1 MSDSPISGYDIAIV
15 GMAGRFPGARNVSEF
30 WSNLRDGVESVT
42 FFTDDELREA
52 GERPENI
59 RDPSYVKAQPVLRDF
74 DRFDAGFFGLSPQD
88 AAIMDPQHRVF
99 LEVGWEALEDA
110 GHTSD
115 AFPGSI
121 GVFAT
126 CGMNT
131 YMMYNLVNNRRIMQ
145 SVGEWLVRHTGNDV
159 NFLATRLSYAMSLT
173 GPSMNVQT
181 ACSSAL
187 VAVHL
192 ACQSLLSGECDLAL
206 AGGCTIA
213 LPQRRGYFHKQGE
226 ILSPDGH
233 CRAFDAEAR
242 GTLFGSGAGVVALRR
257 LADAVADGDQVL
269 AVVKGSAINN
279 DGSLKV
285 GYLAPSVEGQAK
297 AVAEALAVSGVDPET
312 IRYVEMHG
320 TGTIVG
326 DPIEVTALT
335 QAWRQFTDKS
345 GFCAIGSLKPN
356 IGHLGEAA
364 GVAGLIKT
372 ILALKHRQLPPSL
385 NYTSPN
391 PQIDFAASPFF
402 VNADL
407 SPWPADAGPARA
419 AVTSL
424 GAGGTNCHVI
434 VEEAPAVAA
443 GRAGRPAQALLLSAR
458 SPGALGAAAQNL
470 AAYLREHREADLA
483 DIAYT
488 LQVGRKPFA
497 HRLAIACE
505 DRDQAIAGLEAVTEP
520 PAAPDIAD
528 HPVAFLFP
536 GQGSQYPRMGRDLYQ
551 SEPLFREEV
560 DACARLLK
568 EQRDLDILPLI
579 FSDKAEAAAQETLNQ
594 TAIAQPALFI
604 VEYALARLWMDW
616 GVQPRALIG
625 HSIGEYV
632 AACLAGVFSLAD
644 ALSLVADRG
653 SLMQQAPRGAMLA
666 LPMSA
671 AEATEALK
679 RSAAGDRAFARGG
692 QRTRTFG
699 GLGHARSGRR
709 DRQGA
714 FRAGRA
720 GASIADVARFSF
732 ADDGAR
738 AGAVP
743 RAGSA
748 DEAPGPIAPVPVQP
762 FRHLDTPGRGDRP
775 GILGPA
781 PARHRAVFGRC
792 GDTGRRG
799 QSGAARGRARPYPRQ
814 PGTPA
819 EDQAGGG
826 ADLAAARRRLGSG
839 GAAEKLRRVVAAG
852 LQARPGP
859 LACRTAASASLAPD
873 LPVRA

>member
-1 MSDSPISGYDIAIV
+1 
-15 GMAGRFPGARNVSEF
+15 
-30 WSNLRDGVESVT
+30 
-42 FFTDDELREA
+42 
-52 GERPENI
+52 
-59 RDPSYVKAQPVLRDF
+59 
-74 DRFDAGFFGLSPQD
+74 
-88 AAIMDPQHRVF
+88 
-99 LEVGWEALEDA
+99 
-110 GHTSD
+110 
-115 AFPGSI
+115 
-121 GVFAT
+121 
-126 CGMNT
+126 
-131 YMMYNLVNNRRIMQ
+131 
-145 SVGEWLVRHTGNDV
+145 
-159 NFLATRLSYAMSLT
+159 
-173 GPSMNVQT
+173 
-181 ACSSAL
+181 
-187 VAVHL
+187 
-192 ACQSLLSGECDLAL
+192 
-206 AGGCTIA
+206 
-213 LPQRRGYFHKQGE
+213 
-226 ILSPDGH
+226 
-233 CRAFDAEAR
+233 
-242 GTLFGSGAGVVALRR
+242 
-257 LADAVADGDQVL
+257 
-269 AVVKGSAINN
+269 
-279 DGSLKV
+279 
-285 GYLAPSVEGQAK
+285 
-297 AVAEALAVSGVDPET
+297 SGVDPET

-407 SPWPADAGPARA
+407 SPWPADASPARA

-434 VEEAPAVAA
+434 VEEAPAAAA
-443 GRAGRPAQALLLSAR
+443 GRAARPAQALLLSAR

-470 AAYLREHREADLA
+470 AAYLREHQEADLA

-488 LQVGRKPFA
+488 PQVGRKPFA

-505 DRDQAIAGLEAVTEP
+505 DRDQAIAALEAVTEP

-528 HPVAFLFP
+528 RPVAFLFP
-536 GQGSQYPRMGRDLYQ
+536 GQGSQYPRMGWDLYQ

-560 DACARLLK
+560 DACTRLLK

-579 FSDKAEAAAQETLNQ
+579 FSDRAEAAAQETLNQ

-679 RSAAGDRAFARGG
+679 RSAAGAELSLAAVNGPGLSVVSGTHEAVAALDKELSARGV
-692 QRTRTFG
+692 Q
-699 GLGHARSGRR
+699 GRR
-709 DRQGA
+709 LQTSHAFHSQMMEPALAPFRERVRRMKLQAPSLPFLSNLSGTWIRPEEATDPEYWVRHLRGTVQYSDGVATLIAEVNPVLLEVGPGHTLGSLARQQKTKPVAVLTSLPRGEGSAVAALLKSYGELWRLGCKLDPDRLHAGQQRRRLSLPTYPFEHKRYWVDPDVGTPQVSA
-714 FRAGRA
+714 VEADLPPRKRAAIEDWFTVPSWRKA
-720 GASIADVARFSF
+720 PAPEP
-732 ADDGAR
+732 ADDGRDWLIFADETGVAEDVVGRLSAR
-738 AGAVP
+738 GSAATDAAPQRLEVAVP
-743 RAGSA
+743 GQTDS
-748 DEAPGPIAPVPVQP
+748 VVLLP
-762 FRHLDTPGRGDRP
+762 F
-775 GILGPA
+775 
-781 PARHRAVFGRC
+781 
-792 GDTGRRG
+792 
-799 QSGAARGRARPYPRQ
+799 
-814 PGTPA
+814 
-819 EDQAGGG
+819 
-826 ADLAAARRRLGSG
+826 
-839 GAAEKLRRVVAAG
+839 
-852 LQARPGP
+852 
-859 LACRTAASASLAPD
+859 
-873 LPVRA
+873 